1 MAAQQLPGGLSAST
15 TYQTPP
21 STASQAAPAS
31 TTSSD
36 SVHHALSPHTLARMP
51 HRSLGVYSAAATVA
65 PDVGIS
71 AHGVEGVCCGRAVE
85 SGATKVVRSV
95 RQRFRYL

>member
-1 MAAQQLPGGLSAST
+1 MKEAAAQQLPGGSSAST

-36 SVHHALSPHTLARMP
+36 SVHHALSPHTVARMP
-51 HRSLGVYSAAATVA
+51 HRSLGVYSEAATVA

-71 AHGVEGVCCGRAVE
+71 AHGVEAEVHPGDAEVGARAA
-85 SGATKVVRSV
+85 SP
-95 RQRFRYL
+95 